1 MSFLR
6 KLGRILI
13 GILREISDESAY
25 KRHLVSHRRE
35 HSGAEWRK
43 FSEERMRQKYAN
55 AKCC

>member
-1 MSFLR
+1 MNRLR
-6 KLGRILI
+6 KMGRILI

-25 KRHLVSHRRE
+25 KRHLASHGRE

-43 FSEERMRQKYAN
+43 FSEERLRHKYAN